1 MRTATPSAVNTS
13 ESLKE
18 EERTE
23 GIAEGEEDKL
33 EKGKRLIEA
42 TRQVVLDE
50 AMEGSTSSMSTIL
63 MEQQKKDME
72 GKSSKEK
79 IKQKLN
85 EEVYIYIHMCI

>member
-1 MRTATPSAVNTS
+1 MRTAPPSDVNTS
-13 ESLKE
+13 ETLKE

-23 GIAEGEEDKL
+23 EITEGEEDKL

-42 TRQVVLDE
+42 TRKVVLDE

-72 GKSSKEK
+72 GKTSKEK

-85 EEVYIYIHMCI
+85 EEVLCICV